1 VKRKMK
7 KAEGKSRVTSRDVAK
22 AAGVSQPTVSRAL
35 AGAQVISEETR
46 ERVVA
51 AAARLNYV
59 AKRSRVPNNL
69 MHRRTRIVGV
79 VVAALTNSFYT
90 LLLNRLHHELASAGY
105 SMVLM
110 IDQYENLADLSNLQL
125 LLNRT
130 LDGVIFTTA
139 TLDSVAVRVLHEQGV
154 PLVLAVRSSTVA
166 EVDVIESDNVVAAK
180 EVMRHLL
187 DLGHRRVGFILG
199 PNNTSTSAQR
209 FEGAAAT
216 LAEIGQK
223 PDPELCIWGPYSHEA
238 GYSSLLRL
246 WNTPAPPTAIFCSND
261 LLALGALDAA
271 RKHGIDVP
279 GQLSVVGFDDIPG
292 AGWASV
298 QLTTVRVGI
307 SEMAVLAARRIL
319 ERIQSTTSLP
329 GRRDVLPTSFIRR
342 ATTAP
347 PRI

>member
-1 VKRKMK
+1 MK
-7 KAEGKSRVTSRDVAK
+7 KSRKIRVTSRDVAK
-22 AAGVSQPTVSRAL
+22 EAGVSQPTVSRAL
-35 AGAQVISEETR
+35 AGAQVISPETR

-59 AKRSRVPNNL
+59 AKRSNRTDNT

-110 IDQYENLADLSNLQL
+110 IDQYENLSDLSNLQL

-139 TLDSVAVRVLHEQGV
+139 TLDSVAVRSLHEQGI
-154 PLVLAVRSSTVA
+154 PLVLAVRSAAVPA
-166 EVDVIESDNVVAAK
+166 VDVIESDNVVAAK
-180 EVMRHLL
+180 EMMRHLL
-187 DLGHRRVGFILG
+187 ELGHRRIGFILG
-199 PNNTSTSAQR
+199 PNNTSTSVQR
-209 FEGAAAT
+209 FKGASAA
-216 LAEIGQK
+216 LAEVGQK
-223 PDPELCIWGPYSHEA
+223 PDPSLCVWGPYSHEA
-238 GYSSLLRL
+238 GYSSVLRL
-246 WNTPAPPTAIFCSND
+246 WNSPEPPTAIFCSND

-271 RKHGIDVP
+271 RKHGVDVP

-292 AGWASV
+292 ADWAAV

-307 SEMAVLAARRIL
+307 NEIAMLAAQRIL
-319 ERIQSTTSLP
+319 ERMQLKTYLP
-329 GRRDVLPTSFIRR
+329 GRRDVLPTSLIRR
-342 ATTAP
+342 ATSAP
-347 PRI
+347 PRK